1 VNKMETIEIVFIL
14 ATIVGAV
21 YILLDALFDRN

>member
-1 VNKMETIEIVFIL
+1 VNKMETIEIVFLL

-21 YILLDALFDRN
+21 YIVLDALFDRN

>member
-1 VNKMETIEIVFIL
+1 METIEIVFIL

>member
-1 VNKMETIEIVFIL
+1 METIEIVFLL

-21 YILLDALFDRN
+21 YIVLDALFDRN

>member
-1 VNKMETIEIVFIL
+1 METIEIVFLL

>member
-1 VNKMETIEIVFIL
+1 METLEIVFIL

-21 YILLDALFDRN
+21 YIVMDALFDRSE

>member
-1 VNKMETIEIVFIL
+1 METIEIVFIL

-21 YILLDALFDRN
+21 YLLVDAIMDRLGM